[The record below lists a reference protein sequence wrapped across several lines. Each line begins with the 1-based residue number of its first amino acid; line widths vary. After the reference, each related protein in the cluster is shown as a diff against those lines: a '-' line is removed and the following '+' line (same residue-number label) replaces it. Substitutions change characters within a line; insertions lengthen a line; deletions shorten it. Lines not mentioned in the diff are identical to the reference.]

1 MFTFSSTT
9 VSTRGKSLIQ
19 DYRFL
24 PEHDLSPLILY
35 DNEHPPSKMNEEYDN
50 EVINIDT
57 LRQELPELPSQLRA
71 RLGYSY
77 G

>member
-1 MFTFSSTT
+1 MCPFSSVT

-24 PEHDLSPLILY
+24 PEHDLPPLILY
-35 DNEHPPSKMNEEYDN
+35 DSEHPPPKMDAGYDS
-50 EVINIDT
+50 EVINIDI

-71 RLGYSY
+71 RLRECY